1 VERLTR
7 ITILLAKVTILFMPV
22 SIMTGYF
29 STQLKDFANRYSVQ
43 TYWICFI
50 IIMAVSFI
58 FLALFG
64 LVSGTVEGKP
74 IYRTLT
80 QTIYDVGKVRLK
92 ARRDS
97 KRVSAPRK

>member
-1 VERLTR
+1 
-7 ITILLAKVTILFMPV
+7 MPV

-29 STQLKDFANRYSVQ
+29 STQLKDFANKYSVQ
-43 TYWICFI
+43 TYWVCFI

-80 QTIYDVGKVRLK
+80 QTMYDLGKMRLK
-92 ARRDS
+92 ARKDS
-97 KRVSAPRK
+97 KRDSTQRKRSSP